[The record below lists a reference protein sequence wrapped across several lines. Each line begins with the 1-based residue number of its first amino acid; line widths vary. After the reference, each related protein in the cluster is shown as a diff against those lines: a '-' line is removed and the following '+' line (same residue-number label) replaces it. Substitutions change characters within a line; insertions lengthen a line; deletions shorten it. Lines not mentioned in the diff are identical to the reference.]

1 VESVVSKIQET
12 GQHAAKKTD
21 LLFARTRDAG
31 EAFVDEVLG
40 AGRDLLVF
48 VRTEAKGW
56 KRFLTQRSSLLQSE
70 ARVVLTVP
78 ALERELLT
86 RVDGTLRTI
95 DAKVRARLQ
104 ELEKHSAKSVRRRGA
119 SNGKGTAA
127 AARKSK
133 SSGASKSASGTSA
146 SLRH

>member
-1 VESVVSKIQET
+1 MESVVSKIQET

-21 LLFARTRDAG
+21 VLFARTRDAG
-31 EAFVDEVLG
+31 EAFFDEVIG
-40 AGRDLLVF
+40 AGRDLVVF
-48 VRTEAKGW
+48 VRSEAKGW
-56 KRFLTQRSSLLQSE
+56 RRFLTQRTSLLQSE

-78 ALERELLT
+78 SIEREILT

-104 ELEKHSAKSVRRRGA
+104 ELDKVSAKKAARRKTA
-119 SNGKGTAA
+119 NGKAPV

-133 SSGASKSASGTSA
+133 AGSGAKSAASGASA